1 MKILLLFI
9 NHRNELYDNMI
20 KLQRTYMHL
29 HKNITSYIVEMKED
43 IDKEILIENDV
54 IYVKGKENI
63 KNILHKTLTSIR
75 FLLKYYNFD
84 YIVRTNAST
93 VTDLEKLY
101 EYCKKSQNTN
111 LYTGGRILE
120 LEWTD
125 YDYGIKDDTYF
136 GLTFIQGC
144 FIVFSIDVIHKI
156 LDNIKDLHLD
166 IVDDVSF
173 AIYIKEHTHITVSDI
188 YKKKPLFCNDNL
200 GMTKLADYSKREYVA
215 YRNHRNISY
224 AWGNREADIE
234 EIKNQIKYVNSHL
247 IKNKFTTDYY
257 QTLV

>member
-9 NHRNELYDNMI
+9 NHRNKLYDNMI
-20 KLQRTYMHL
+20 ELQRTYMHL
-29 HKNITSYIVEMKED
+29 HKNITSYIVEMKKDMEKD
-43 IDKEILIENDV
+43 ILIENDV
-54 IYVKGKENI
+54 IYVKGEETI
-63 KNILHKTLTSIR
+63 QNILHKTLTSIR

-84 YIVRTNAST
+84 YVVRTNAST

-101 EYCKKSQNTN
+101 DYCENSQKTN

-125 YDYGIKDDTYF
+125 YDYGIIDDRYF

-144 FIVFSIDVIHKI
+144 FIVFSIDIIHKI
-156 LDNIKDLHLD
+156 LNDTKNLQLN

-173 AIYIKEHTHITVSDI
+173 AIYIKEHTNITVSDI
-188 YKKKPLFCNDNL
+188 CSKKPRFCNDNL

-234 EIKNQIKYVNSHL
+234 EIKNQIKYVNAHL
-247 IKNKFTTDYY
+247 IKNKFTKDYY